1 MTQHYRRSD
10 QALHSEIAGDVVAL
24 HIDRG
29 ECFGMENVTA
39 EVWRLLAEP
48 NELDGICAALTQLYD
63 VGDAQ
68 CREEVGQLLSVMI
81 EAGLVELA

>member
-68 CREEVGQLLSVMI
+68 CREEVDQLLSVMI

>member
-48 NELDGICAALTQLYD
+48 NDLTGICAALTD
-63 VGDAQ
+63 VYEVADAQ
-68 CREEVGQLLSVMI
+68 CREEVGQLLSDMV

>member
-1 MTQHYRRSD
+1 MAQRYRRSN

-48 NELDGICAALTQLYD
+48 NDLAGICAALTDGYD
-63 VGDAQ
+63 VSQEQ
-68 CREEVGQLLSVMI
+68 CREEVGQLLADMVA
-81 EAGLVELA
+81 AGLVEAA

>member
-1 MTQHYRRSD
+1 MAQRYRRSN

-48 NELDGICAALTQLYD
+48 NDLAGICAALTDLYD
-63 VGDAQ
+63 VDDAR
-68 CREEVGQLLSVMI
+68 CRAEVGQLLSEMAD
-81 EAGLVELA
+81 AGLIEVA